1 MYSNRFAAA
10 ASAVRAMSPSNA
22 RSMNLFPV
30 PSISVQLPVFLDEYQ
45 RMPSILQS
53 IKTRLNSEAR
63 AGMFVLAGSAS
74 YDSSPIGSLQPH
86 RPYGRCRRRMPA
98 R

>member
-1 MYSNRFAAA
+1 
-10 ASAVRAMSPSNA
+10 MSPSNA

-30 PSISVQLPVFLDEYQ
+30 PSISVWLNGSTEQLPVFLDEYQ

-63 AGMFVLAGSAS
+63 AGMFSARS
-74 YDSSPIGSLQPH
+74 TSPRSGAPPEAVPEFQ
-86 RPYGRCRRRMPA
+86 
-98 R
+98 